1 MRTRMVALALGLLAL
16 RWLPWLPSVGWLA
29 LLAVAAVL
37 LLRTRY
43 PLPGWFLLGVCWAC
57 MSAQWALDDRLAPAL
72 DGETVWLEG
81 RIVGLPAPG
90 AESVRFELADASAR
104 RGNLPGLLR
113 LSWRGGP
120 ALEAGQRWRLAVTL
134 RRPKALLNPA
144 GFDSQA
150 WLLSRR
156 IGATGSVK
164 AGELLAPAAGSWRQP
179 LRQRLLAVDAQGRQG
194 TLAALVL
201 GDTSGVARDDWQT
214 LQATGTV
221 HLLVVSGQHVG
232 MLAAMVYGLI
242 AGLARLGLWPARV
255 PWLPWAC
262 ALAFAAALG
271 YGLLAGFQ
279 VPVRRAC
286 IMLGMVLL
294 WRLRYRHL
302 GLWWPWLVAVVLV
315 LLAEPLVS
323 LQPGF
328 WLSFSAVA
336 VLILAFAG
344 RLGRLRWWQ
353 AWGRAQWCVAIGLLP
368 ALLAL
373 GLPVSLSGPLA
384 NLAAVPLVSLGVLP
398 AALLGTALLPVPGVG
413 EGLLWLAGGL
423 LELLF
428 AGLAWLAEQQPA
440 WLPLGVPAW
449 AWGLIMLG
457 ALLVLLPAGIPLRPL
472 GWPLL
477 ALALYPPQ
485 PDIAAGRVLVTQLD
499 VGQGLAVLL
508 RTRHHSLL
516 YDAGP
521 RQGDSD
527 MGERVVVPV
536 LRHFGLREL
545 DLMVLSH
552 AHQDHTGGAGAVN
565 RALVVRQVIGGET
578 VGLPAVLNAQ
588 PCQAGVQWQWDD
600 VRFSLWRWADARESN
615 PSSCVLLVEARGER
629 LLLVGDIDAAA
640 EQALIASGLRL
651 DAHWLQSP
659 HHGSRTSSSKAFL
672 QQVRPQGVLISRGQG
687 NGFGHPHP
695 TVMARYRALG
705 IVPYDT
711 AELGALSVELG
722 AYGKLSA
729 QHEQRRFWRD
739 HKSPAP

>member
-1 MRTRMVALALGLLAL
+1 MVALALGLLAL
-16 RWLPWLPSVGWLA
+16 RWLPGLPSVWLLA
-29 LLAVAAVL
+29 LLAVAGAL
-37 LLRTRY
+37 LLFTRCH
-43 PLPGWFLLGVCWAC
+43 LPGWFLLSLCWAC
-57 MSAQWALDDRLAPAL
+57 TSAQWALDDRLAPAL

-81 RIVGLPAPG
+81 HITGLPAQG
-90 AESVRFELADASAR
+90 ADSVRFELADASAR
-104 RGNLPGLLR
+104 RGALPRVLR

-120 ALEAGQRWRLAVTL
+120 ALQSGQRWRLAVTL
-134 RRPKALLNPA
+134 RRPTALLNPA

-164 AGELLAPAAGSWRQP
+164 AGELLAETAGSWRQP
-179 LRQRLLAVDAQGRQG
+179 IRQRLQAVDAQGREG
-194 TLAALVL
+194 TLAALIL
-201 GDTSGVARDDWQT
+201 GDTSAVPRDDWQT

-242 AGLARLGLWPARV
+242 AGLARLGWWPARL

-262 ALAFAAALG
+262 GLAFAAALG

-302 GLWWPWLVAVVLV
+302 GLWLPWLAAMVLV

-368 ALLAL
+368 AMLAL
-373 GLPVSLSGPLA
+373 GLPVSLTGPLA
-384 NLAAVPLVSLGVLP
+384 NLVAVPVVSLGVLP
-398 AALLGTALLPVPGVG
+398 AALLGAALLPLSSVG
-413 EGLLWLAGGL
+413 ESALWLAGGL
-423 LELLF
+423 LNLLF
-428 AGLAWLAEQQPA
+428 AGLAWLAELQPA

-449 AWGLIMLG
+449 AWAMIMLG
-457 ALLVLLPAGIPLRPL
+457 ALLVLLPAGVPLRPL

-485 PDIAAGRVLVTQLD
+485 PDIATGRVLVTQLD

-508 RTRHHSLL
+508 RTRQHSLL
-516 YDAGP
+516 YDTGP

-536 LRHFGLREL
+536 LRHFGLRTL

-552 AHQDHTGGAGAVN
+552 AHLDHTGGAGAVN
-565 RALVVRQVIGGET
+565 RTLSVGQVIGGET
-578 VGLPAVLNAQ
+578 AGLPAALNAR
-588 PCQAGVQWQWDD
+588 PCESGAQWQWDG
-600 VRFSLWRWADARESN
+600 VQFSLWRWADARDSN
-615 PSSCVLLVEARGER
+615 PASCVLLVQARGER

-640 EQALIASGLRL
+640 EQALINSGLRV

-711 AELGALSVELG
+711 AELGALSIELG
-722 AYGKLSA
+722 AYGKLST
-729 QHEQRRFWRD
+729 QREQRRFWRD
-739 HKSPAP
+739 YKTPAP

>member
-1 MRTRMVALALGLLAL
+1 MVALALGLLAL
-16 RWLPWLPSVGWLA
+16 RWLPWLPSVWLLA
-29 LLAVAAVL
+29 LLAMASVL
-37 LLRTRY
+37 LLFTRWH
-43 PLPGWFLLGVCWAC
+43 LPGWFVLGLCWAC
-57 MSAQWALDDRLAPAL
+57 TSAQWALDDRLAPAL

-81 RIVGLPAPG
+81 HIAGLPAQS
-90 AESVRFELADASAR
+90 ADSVRFELADASAR
-104 RGNLPGLLR
+104 RGALPRVLR

-120 ALEAGQRWRLAVTL
+120 ALQTGQRWRLAVTL
-134 RRPKALLNPA
+134 RRPTALLNPA

-164 AGELLAPAAGSWRQP
+164 AGELLAETAGSWRQP
-179 LRQRLLAVDAQGRQG
+179 IRQRLQAVDAQGREG
-194 TLAALVL
+194 TLAALIL
-201 GDTSGVARDDWQT
+201 GDTSAVPRDDWQT

-242 AGLARLGLWPARV
+242 AGLARLGWWPARM

-262 ALAFAAALG
+262 GLAFAAALG

-302 GLWWPWLVAVVLV
+302 GLWLPWLAAMVLV

-368 ALLAL
+368 AMLAL
-373 GLPVSLSGPLA
+373 GLPVSLTGPLA
-384 NLAAVPLVSLGVLP
+384 NLVAVPVVSLGVLP
-398 AALLGTALLPVPGVG
+398 AALLGAALLPLSGLG
-413 EGLLWLAGGL
+413 ESGLWLAGGL
-423 LELLF
+423 LNLLF
-428 AGLAWLAEQQPA
+428 AGLAWLAERQPA

-449 AWGLIMLG
+449 VWALIMLG
-457 ALLVLLPAGIPLRPL
+457 AVLVLLPAGIPLRPL

-485 PDIAAGRVLVTQLD
+485 PDIATGRVLVTQLD

-508 RTRHHSLL
+508 RTRQHSLL

-536 LRHFGLREL
+536 LRHFGLRTL

-552 AHQDHTGGAGAVN
+552 AHLDHTGGAGAVS
-565 RALVVRQVIGGET
+565 RALPVGRVIGGET
-578 VGLPAVLNAQ
+578 AGLPAALNAR
-588 PCQAGVQWQWDD
+588 PCQSGAQWQWDD
-600 VRFSLWRWADARESN
+600 VQFSLWRWADARDSN
-615 PSSCVLLVEARGER
+615 PASCVLLVEARGER

-640 EQALIASGLRL
+640 EQALINSGLRV

-659 HHGSRTSSSKAFL
+659 HHGSRTSSSKAFV

-695 TVMARYRALG
+695 TVMGRYRALR
-705 IVPYDT
+705 IVPYDN
-711 AELGALSVELG
+711 AELGALSIELG

-729 QHEQRRFWRD
+729 QREQRRFWRD
-739 HKSPAP
+739 YKAPAT

>member
-16 RWLPWLPSVGWLA
+16 RWLPWLPSVWLIA
-29 LLAVAAVL
+29 LLVVVGVL
-37 LLRTRY
+37 LVPTRCH
-43 PLPGWFLLGVCWAC
+43 LLGWFVFGLCWAC
-57 MSAQWALDDRLAPAL
+57 TSAQWALDDRLAPSL

-81 RIVGLPAPG
+81 RVVGLPALG
-90 AESVRFELADASAR
+90 TASVRFELADISAR
-104 RGNLPGLLR
+104 RGDLPRLVR

-120 ALEAGQRWRLAVTL
+120 AVETGQRWRLAVTL
-134 RRPKALLNPA
+134 RRPAALLNPA

-179 LRQRLLAVDAQGRQG
+179 LRQRLLAVDAQGREG

-201 GDTSGVARDDWQT
+201 GDTSGVVRSDWQT

-232 MLAAMVYGLI
+232 MLAAMVYGLV
-242 AGLARLGLWPARV
+242 AGLARLGWWPARL

-262 ALAFAAALG
+262 GLAFAAALG

-368 ALLAL
+368 AMLAL
-373 GLPVSLSGPLA
+373 GLPVSLTGPLA
-384 NLAAVPLVSLGVLP
+384 NLVAVPVVSLGVLP
-398 AALLGTALLPVPGVG
+398 AALLGTVLLPVPGAG

-423 LELLF
+423 LNLLF
-428 AGLAWLAEQQPA
+428 EGLGWLAELQPA
-440 WLPLGVPAW
+440 WLPPGVPAW
-449 AWGLIMLG
+449 AWVLIMLG
-457 ALLVLLPAGIPLRPL
+457 AVLVLLPAGIPLRPL

-477 ALALYPPQ
+477 ALVLYPPQ
-485 PDIAAGRVLVTQLD
+485 ADIATGRVLVTQLD

-521 RQGDSD
+521 RQGDTD

-545 DLMVLSH
+545 DVMVLSH
-552 AHQDHTGGAGAVN
+552 AHLDHTGGAVAVS
-565 RALVVRQVIGGET
+565 RALVVGRVIGGET
-578 VGLPAVLNAQ
+578 VGLPASLNAQ
-588 PCQAGVQWQWDD
+588 PCQSGAQWQWDD
-600 VRFSLWRWADARESN
+600 VQFSLWRWGEARESN

-640 EQALIASGLRL
+640 ERALIASGLRL
-651 DAHWLQSP
+651 DAHWLQAP

-695 TVMARYRALG
+695 TVMGRYRALG

-711 AELGALSVELG
+711 AELGALSIELG
-722 AYGKLSA
+722 AYGKLA
-729 QHEQRRFWRD
+729 TQQEQRRFWRD
-739 HKSPAP
+739 NKAPAL

>member
-1 MRTRMVALALGLLAL
+1 MVALALGLLAL
-16 RWLPWLPSVGWLA
+16 RWLPWLPSVWLLA
-29 LLAVAAVL
+29 LLALASVPL
-37 LLRTRY
+37 LFTRCH
-43 PLPGWFLLGVCWAC
+43 LPGWFVLGLCWAC
-57 MSAQWALDDRLAPAL
+57 TSAQWALDDRLAPAL

-81 RIVGLPAPG
+81 HITGLPAQSG
-90 AESVRFELADASAR
+90 ESVRFELADASAR
-104 RGNLPGLLR
+104 RGALPGVLR

-120 ALEAGQRWRLAVTL
+120 ALQSGQRWRLAVTL
-134 RRPKALLNPA
+134 RRPTALLNPA

-164 AGELLAPAAGSWRQP
+164 AGELLADAAGSWRQP
-179 LRQRLLAVDAQGRQG
+179 IRQRLLAVDAQGREG
-194 TLAALVL
+194 TLAALIL
-201 GDTSGVARDDWQT
+201 GDTSAVSRDDWRI

-242 AGLARLGLWPARV
+242 AGLARLGWWPARM

-262 ALAFAAALG
+262 GLAFAAALG

-302 GLWWPWLVAVVLV
+302 GLWLPWLAAMVLV

-368 ALLAL
+368 AMLAL
-373 GLPVSLSGPLA
+373 GLPVSLTGPLA
-384 NLAAVPLVSLGVLP
+384 NLVAVPVVSLGVLP
-398 AALLGTALLPVPGVG
+398 AALLGAALLPLAGLG
-413 EGLLWLAGGL
+413 ESGLWLAGGL
-423 LELLF
+423 LNLLF
-428 AGLAWLAEQQPA
+428 AGLAWLAELQPA

-449 AWGLIMLG
+449 AWALILLG
-457 ALLVLLPAGIPLRPL
+457 AVLVLLPAGVPLRPL

-477 ALALYPPQ
+477 ALALFPPQ
-485 PDIAAGRVLVTQLD
+485 PDIATGRVLVTQLD

-508 RTRHHSLL
+508 RTRQHSLL

-521 RQGDSD
+521 RLGDND
-527 MGERVVVPV
+527 MGERVVVPA
-536 LRHFGLREL
+536 LRHFGLRTL

-552 AHQDHTGGAGAVN
+552 AHLDHTGGAGAVS
-565 RALVVRQVIGGET
+565 RALPVGRVIGGET
-578 VGLPAVLNAQ
+578 AGLPAALNAL
-588 PCQAGVQWQWDD
+588 PCQSGTQWQWDD
-600 VRFSLWRWADARESN
+600 VQFSLWRWADARDSN
-615 PSSCVLLVEARGER
+615 PASCVLLVEARGER

-640 EQALIASGLRL
+640 EQALINSGLRV

-711 AELGALSVELG
+711 AELGALSIELG
-722 AYGKLSA
+722 AYGKLST
-729 QHEQRRFWRD
+729 QREQRRFWRD
-739 HKSPAP
+739 SKAPAP

>member
-16 RWLPWLPSVGWLA
+16 RWLPWLPSVGLIT
-29 LLAVAAVL
+29 L
-37 LLRTRY
+37 LLFVGLLLLLTRCR
-43 PLPGWFLLGVCWAC
+43 LLGWFLFGLCWAC
-57 MSAQWALDDRLAPAL
+57 TSAQWALDDRLATAL

-81 RIVGLPAPG
+81 RIVGLPAQG
-90 AESVRFELADASAR
+90 AESVRFELADGNTR
-104 RGNLPGLLR
+104 RADLPRLLR

-120 ALEAGQRWRLAVTL
+120 ALQTGQRWRLAVTL
-134 RRPKALLNPA
+134 RRPTALLNPA

-164 AGELLAPAAGSWRQP
+164 AGEMVAPATGSWRQP
-179 LRQRLLAVDAQGRQG
+179 LRQRLLALDAQGREA

-201 GDTSGVARDDWQT
+201 GDTSGVSRNDWHT

-232 MLAAMVYGLI
+232 MLAAMLYGLV
-242 AGLARLGLWPARV
+242 AGLARLGWWPARL

-262 ALAFAAALG
+262 GLAFAAALG

-286 IMLGMVLL
+286 IMLAMVML

-302 GLWWPWLVAVVLV
+302 GLWWPWLVAVVVV

-368 ALLAL
+368 AMLAL
-373 GLPVSLSGPLA
+373 GLPVSLTGPLA
-384 NLAAVPLVSLGVLP
+384 NLIAVPMVSLGVLP
-398 AALLGTALLPVPGVG
+398 AALLGTALLPVSGVG
-413 EGLLWLAGGL
+413 ESLLWLAGGL
-423 LELLF
+423 LNLLF
-428 AGLAWLAEQQPA
+428 AALAWLAELQPA

-449 AWGLIMLG
+449 AMGLVILG
-457 ALLVLLPAGIPLRPL
+457 AALVLLPAGIPLRPL

-485 PDIAAGRVLVTQLD
+485 PQIPAGRVLVTQLD

-521 RQGDSD
+521 RLGDVD
-527 MGERVVVPV
+527 LGERVVVPV
-536 LRHFGLREL
+536 LRHFGLRKL

-552 AHQDHTGGAGAVN
+552 AHLDHTGGASAVS
-565 RALVVRQVIGGET
+565 RALPVGEVIGGET
-578 VGLPAVLNAQ
+578 VGLPAALKAQ
-588 PCQAGVQWQWDD
+588 PCQAGAQWQWDD
-600 VRFSLWRWADARESN
+600 VQFSLWRWADARESN

-640 EQALIASGLRL
+640 EQAFITSGVRV

-672 QQVRPQGVLISRGQG
+672 QQVRPQGVLISRGHG

-695 TVMARYRALG
+695 SVMARYRALG

-711 AELGALSVELG
+711 AELGALSIELG
-722 AYGKLSA
+722 GYRKLST
-729 QHEQRRFWRD
+729 QREQRRFWRD
-739 HKSPAP
+739 YKAPAS

>member
-1 MRTRMVALALGLLAL
+1 MVALALGLLAL
-16 RWLPWLPSVGWLA
+16 RWLPWLPSVWLLA
-29 LLAVAAVL
+29 LLAVAGVL
-37 LLRTRY
+37 LLFTRCH
-43 PLPGWFLLGVCWAC
+43 LPGWFLLGLCWAC
-57 MSAQWALDDRLAPAL
+57 TSAQWALDDRLAPAL

-81 RIVGLPAPG
+81 HIAGLPAQG
-90 AESVRFELADASAR
+90 AASVRFELADASAR
-104 RGNLPGLLR
+104 RGALPRVLR

-120 ALEAGQRWRLAVTL
+120 ALQSGQRWRLAVTL
-134 RRPKALLNPA
+134 RRPTALLNPA

-164 AGELLAPAAGSWRQP
+164 AGELLAEAAGSWRQP
-179 LRQRLLAVDAQGRQG
+179 IRQRLLAVDAQGREG
-194 TLAALVL
+194 TLAALIL
-201 GDTSGVARDDWQT
+201 GDTSAVSRANWQT

-242 AGLARLGLWPARV
+242 AGLARLGWWPARM

-262 ALAFAAALG
+262 GLAFAAALG

-302 GLWWPWLVAVVLV
+302 GLWLPWLAAMVLV

-368 ALLAL
+368 AMLAL
-373 GLPVSLSGPLA
+373 GLPVSLTGPLA
-384 NLAAVPLVSLGVLP
+384 NLVAVPVVSLGVLP
-398 AALLGTALLPVPGVG
+398 AALLGAALLPLSSVG
-413 EGLLWLAGGL
+413 ESALWLAGGL
-423 LELLF
+423 LNLLF
-428 AGLAWLAEQQPA
+428 AGLAWLAELQPA

-449 AWGLIMLG
+449 AWALIMLG
-457 ALLVLLPAGIPLRPL
+457 ALLVLLPAGVPLRPL

-485 PDIAAGRVLVTQLD
+485 PDIATGRVLVTQLD

-508 RTRHHSLL
+508 RTRQHSLL

-536 LRHFGLREL
+536 LRHFGLRTL

-552 AHQDHTGGAGAVN
+552 AHLDHTGGAGAVN
-565 RALVVRQVIGGET
+565 RALPVGQVIGGET
-578 VGLPAVLNAQ
+578 AGLPAALNAR
-588 PCQAGVQWQWDD
+588 PCESGAQWQWDG
-600 VRFSLWRWADARESN
+600 VQFSLWRWADARDSN
-615 PSSCVLLVEARGER
+615 PASCVLLVQARGER

-640 EQALIASGLRL
+640 EQALINSGLRV

-711 AELGALSVELG
+711 AELGALSIELG
-722 AYGKLSA
+722 AYGKLST
-729 QHEQRRFWRD
+729 QRDQRRFWRD
-739 HKSPAP
+739 YKAPAP

>member
-16 RWLPWLPSVGWLA
+16 RWLPWLPSVWLIVLLLMAGLA
-29 LLAVAAVL
+29 LLP
-37 LLRTRY
+37 TRGHA
-43 PLPGWFLLGVCWAC
+43 LGCFLVGFCWAC
-57 MSAQWALDDRLAPAL
+57 TSAQWALDDRLAPAL

-81 RIVGLPAPG
+81 RVVGLPAVN
-90 AESVRFELADASAR
+90 ATSVRFELADARAR
-104 RGNLPGLLR
+104 RGDLPR
-113 LSWRGGP
+113 LVRVSWRDGP
-120 ALEAGQRWRLAVTL
+120 AVQAGQQWRLAVTL
-134 RRPKALLNPA
+134 RRPTALLNPA

-164 AGELLAPAAGSWRQP
+164 SGEMLAPAEGSWRQP
-179 LRQRLLAVDAQGRQG
+179 LRQRLLAVDAQGREG

-201 GDTSGVARDDWQT
+201 GDPSGVTRDDWQT

-232 MLAAMVYGLI
+232 MLAAMVYALI
-242 AGLARLGLWPARV
+242 AGLARLGMWPVRL

-262 ALAFAAALG
+262 GLAFAAALG

-286 IMLGMVLL
+286 IMLGMALL

-302 GLWWPWLVAVVLV
+302 GLWLPWLVAVVIV

-368 ALLAL
+368 AMLAL
-373 GLPVSLSGPLA
+373 GLPVSLTGPLA
-384 NLAAVPLVSLGVLP
+384 NLVAVPWVSLGVLP

-423 LELLF
+423 LNLLF
-428 AGLAWLAEQQPA
+428 AGLAWLAEWQPA
-440 WLPLGVPAW
+440 WLPLGVPGW
-449 AWGLIMLG
+449 AWVLITLG
-457 ALLVLLPAGIPLRPL
+457 AVLVLLPAGIPLRAL

-477 ALALYPPQ
+477 GLVLYPPQ
-485 PDIAAGRVLVTQLD
+485 PDIAAGRVQVTQLD

-508 RTRHHSLL
+508 RTRQHSLL

-521 RQGDSD
+521 RLGEND
-527 MGERVVVPV
+527 MGERVVVPT
-536 LRHFGLREL
+536 LRRFGLRKL
-545 DLMVLSH
+545 DVMVLSH
-552 AHQDHTGGAGAVN
+552 AHLDHVGGAAAVN
-565 RALVVRQVIGGET
+565 RALVVEQVIGGET
-578 VGLPAVLNAQ
+578 VGLPAALNAQ
-588 PCQAGVQWQWDD
+588 PCQAGAQWQWDE
-600 VRFSLWRWADARESN
+600 VQFSLWRWAAARESN
-615 PSSCVLLVEARGER
+615 PSSCVLLVQARGER

-640 EQALIASGLRL
+640 EQALIASGFRL
-651 DAHWLQSP
+651 DAHWLQAP

-695 TVMARYRALG
+695 TVMSRYQALG

-711 AELGALSVELG
+711 AELGALSIELG
-722 AYGKLSA
+722 AYGKVAA
-729 QHEQRRFWRD
+729 QREQRRFWRD
-739 HKSPAP
+739 YPVPAS